1 MKKYKITIKR
11 TLTNFGDVE
20 LKAKSENDLYEKFRK
35 IWNAQGG
42 NPYDCDFPREG
53 DMEFDV
59 DEWTEIK

>member
-1 MKKYKITIKR
+1 MKKYKVTIKR

-20 LKAKSENDLYEKFRK
+20 LKAKSEDDLYQKFHV

-42 NPYDCDFPREG
+42 HPYDCDFPREG

-59 DEWTEIK
+59 DEWTEIE